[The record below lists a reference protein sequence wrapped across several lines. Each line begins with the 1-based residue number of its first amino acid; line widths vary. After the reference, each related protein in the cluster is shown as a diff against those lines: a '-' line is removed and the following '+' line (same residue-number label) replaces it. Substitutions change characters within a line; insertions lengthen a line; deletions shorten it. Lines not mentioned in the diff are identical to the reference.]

1 MNNFRGRSRED
12 VSMLQFVRQM
22 RCSPN
27 HLLSMFRRE
36 ICSDPTI
43 EGYRSPT
50 MGSLYRI
57 ISLSPFSL
65 SSLHLSLFFFH
76 EETRA
81 QRQGGDPNPEAVDRE
96 CDTRFAMLRCG
107 GGTVKQ
113 PFVDHPFVVQI
124 PSSAGQL
131 RSLYIYQ
138 LYYDIHCSFFNNSFN
153 FPQNNNNR

>member
-43 EGYRSPT
+43 EGYRSSA

-57 ISLSPFSL
+57 ISLSLLSL
-65 SSLHLSLFFFH
+65 SLLSTSLFSFFTRKH
-76 EETRA
+76 ERRDRVETRILK
-81 QRQGGDPNPEAVDRE
+81 QW
-96 CDTRFAMLRCG
+96 
-107 GGTVKQ
+107 TVNAI
-113 PFVDHPFVVQI
+113 PGLPCLGVGVVPSNNRSSTI
-124 PSSAGQL
+124 PS
-131 RSLYIYQ
+131 
-138 LYYDIHCSFFNNSFN
+138 
-153 FPQNNNNR
+153 